1 MLITEVAVISIKRR
15 YHFECTPRVSGI
27 TLNRKIGKINNFKSL
42 GASNPKG
49 LHRIGS
55 SVDLCQRFNVDREK
69 IKKK

>member
-27 TLNRKIGKINNFKSL
+27 TLNRKIGKINNL